1 MSISAGL
8 KHNFRRFSTP
18 FSLQD
23 VCMPRLGN
31 SSTIKLLKIHYH
43 ASDLFRS
50 VQNTLSCG
58 EVILVR
64 LNRLGVSEQITG
76 ASCINSLLLAA
87 VWKSNTL
94 FFIKCWNLK
103 LQVNFWKGQRRMA
116 RLESS
121 LSDLHLSSGGN
132 AVANGHSGLNDD
144 FQKDV
149 CNIDACQGEASSSP
163 REECLTR
170 QIQMENSGN
179 SIFHLVLHAKSS
191 SELEYI
197 RSLEQENSLKL
208 PEGEIV
214 ISTRSKQQIVRDDE
228 CFNLDLY
235 MDNLSTN
242 QFGRLLIWSPR
253 LSSTHTLLSKNFY
266 AFPVGTTCVADI
278 QLQGKGRG
286 NNLWESPRGC
296 LMFSFTLQM
305 DNGRILPLLQYVVCL
320 AIIDAIEAVCDAKL
334 LPPPNVRIKW
344 PNDIYAEG
352 LKIGGVLCTSTYSSK
367 KFNVTVGIG
376 LNLDN
381 DKPTTCLNSLL
392 QKLTTNT
399 HLLRKEE
406 LLVAF
411 FGKFEVLL
419 DVFLKQGFSTLESKY
434 CEKWLHSEQKV
445 LLEEGQEQNHC
456 PSSVF
461 VTVKGLTSSGY
472 LLAVDDEN
480 NKYELHPDGN
490 SYDFFKGLVRRKLAE

>member
-1 MSISAGL
+1 M
-8 KHNFRRFSTP
+8 
-18 FSLQD
+18 
-23 VCMPRLGN
+23 
-31 SSTIKLLKIHYH
+31 
-43 ASDLFRS
+43 
-50 VQNTLSCG
+50 
-58 EVILVR
+58 R
-64 LNRLGVSEQITG
+64 LNWLGVSTQIAG
-76 ASCINSLLLAA
+76 ASCINSLLPAA
-87 VWKSNTL
+87 VWKFNTL
-94 FFIKCWNLK
+94 FFIRCWKLK
-103 LQVNFWKGQRRMA
+103 LHGNLWKGQRRMA
-116 RLESS
+116 SLESS
-121 LSDLHLSSGGN
+121 VPDMHLPSGVN
-132 AVANGHSGLNDD
+132 AVATGHSGLNDD

-149 CNIDACQGEASSSP
+149 CNIDACQGEASSSSS

-179 SIFHLVLHAKSS
+179 SIFPIVLHAKSS

-208 PEGEIV
+208 PEGEVV
-214 ISTRSKQQIVRDDE
+214 ITARSKQQIVRDDE

-242 QFGRLLIWSPR
+242 QFGRLLVWSPR

-305 DNGRILPLLQYVVCL
+305 DNGRVLPLVQYVVSL
-320 AIIDAIEAVCDAKL
+320 AIIEAIDAVCDAKF
-334 LPPPNVRIKW
+334 LPPTNVRIKW

-376 LNLDN
+376 LNVDN
-381 DKPTTCLNSLL
+381 EKPTTCLNSLL
-392 QKLTTNT
+392 QKVTTNT
-399 HLLRKEE
+399 HLIRKEE

-434 CEKWLHSEQKV
+434 YEKWLHSDQKV
-445 LLEEGQEQNHC
+445 LLEEGQEQNCC

-461 VTVKGLTSSGY
+461 VTVKGLTSTGY
-472 LLAVDDEN
+472 LLATDDEN

-490 SYDFFKGLVRRKLAE
+490 SYDFFKGLVRRKLPE

>member
-1 MSISAGL
+1 M
-8 KHNFRRFSTP
+8 
-18 FSLQD
+18 
-23 VCMPRLGN
+23 
-31 SSTIKLLKIHYH
+31 
-43 ASDLFRS
+43 
-50 VQNTLSCG
+50 
-58 EVILVR
+58 R
-64 LNRLGVSEQITG
+64 LNWLRISEQIAE
-76 ASCINSLLLAA
+76 ASCINSLLLEA
-87 VWKSNTL
+87 VWKDKTL
-94 FFIKCWNLK
+94 FFIRCWK
-103 LQVNFWKGQRRMA
+103 FQFHDKFRKGHRRMT
-116 RLESS
+116 SS
-121 LSDLHLSSGGN
+121 EGSAPDMNWSCGGN
-132 AVANGHSGLNDD
+132 AVATGHSGSNDD

-149 CNIDACQGEASSSP
+149 CDIDACQGDAPSSQ
-163 REECLTR
+163 REEHLTR
-170 QIQMENSGN
+170 QMQMENSEN
-179 SIFHLVLHAKSS
+179 HIFPIILHAKSPFES
-191 SELEYI
+191 EYI
-197 RSLEQENSLKL
+197 KSLEQENSLKI
-208 PEGEIV
+208 PEGEVV
-214 ISTRSKQQIVRDDE
+214 ITTRSEQQIASDDE
-228 CFNLDLY
+228 CFKLDLY

-278 QLQGKGRG
+278 QLLGKGRA
-286 NNLWESPRGC
+286 NNKWESPQGC

-305 DNGRILPLLQYVVCL
+305 DNGRILPLLQYVVSL
-320 AIIDAIEAVCDAKL
+320 AIIEAIEAVCEAKF

-367 KFNVTVGIG
+367 RFNVTVGIG

-381 DKPTTCLNSLL
+381 EKPTTCLNSLL
-392 QKLTTNT
+392 QKSTTNT
-399 HLLRKEE
+399 HILRKEE

-434 CEKWLHSEQKV
+434 YEKWLHSEQRV
-445 LLEEGQEQNHC
+445 LLEEGQGQDRC

-472 LLAVDDEN
+472 LLAIDDEN

-490 SYDFFKGLVRRKLAE
+490 SYDFFKGLVRRKLAQTA

>member
-1 MSISAGL
+1 ML
-8 KHNFRRFSTP
+8 
-18 FSLQD
+18 
-23 VCMPRLGN
+23 RLGN
-31 SSTIKLLKIHYH
+31 PSTICSFKGHYR
-43 ASDLFRS
+43 SSVVFRS
-50 VQNTLSCG
+50 LQGTLSRG
-58 EVILVR
+58 VLLVR
-64 LNRLGVSEQITG
+64 LNWLRISEQIAE
-76 ASCINSLLLAA
+76 ASCINSLLPAA
-87 VWKSNTL
+87 VWKDKTL
-94 FFIKCWNLK
+94 FFIRCWKFK
-103 LQVNFWKGQRRMA
+103 LHDNFRKGNRRMA
-116 RLESS
+116 SSESS
-121 LSDLHLSSGGN
+121 VSDMNWSCGGN
-132 AVANGHSGLNDD
+132 AVATGHSGSNDD

-149 CNIDACQGEASSSP
+149 CDIDACQGDGPSQ

-170 QIQMENSGN
+170 QIQMENSEN
-179 SIFHLVLHAKSS
+179 PIFPIIFHAKSPF
-191 SELEYI
+191 ELEYI
-197 RSLEQENSLKL
+197 KSLEQESSLKL
-208 PEGEIV
+208 PEGEVV
-214 ISTRSKQQIVRDDE
+214 ITTRSEQQIVSDDE
-228 CFNLDLY
+228 CFNVDLY

-278 QLQGKGRG
+278 QLQGKGRA
-286 NNLWESPRGC
+286 NNTWESPRGC

-305 DNGRILPLLQYVVCL
+305 DNGRILPLLQYVVSL
-320 AIIDAIEAVCDAKL
+320 AIIEAIEAVCEAKF

-367 KFNVTVGIG
+367 NFNVTVGIG

-381 DKPTTCLNSLL
+381 EQPTTCLNSLL
-392 QKLTTNT
+392 QKSTTNT
-399 HLLRKEE
+399 HILRKEE

-434 CEKWLHSEQKV
+434 YEKWLHSEQKV
-445 LLEEGQEQNHC
+445 LLEEGQGQDDC

-472 LLAVDDEN
+472 LLAIDDEN

-490 SYDFFKGLVRRKLAE
+490 SYDFFKGLVRRKLAQTA